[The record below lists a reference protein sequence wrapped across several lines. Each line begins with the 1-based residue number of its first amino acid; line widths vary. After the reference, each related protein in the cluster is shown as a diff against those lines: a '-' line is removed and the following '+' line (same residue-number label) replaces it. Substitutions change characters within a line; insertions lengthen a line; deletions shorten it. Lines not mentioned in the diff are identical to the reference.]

1 LPDQTVGQLLVYQTL
16 DQMAYA
22 LVLKATAAVKIGFLA
37 QSP

>member
-1 LPDQTVGQLLVYQTL
+1 L

-22 LVLKATAAVKIGFLA
+22 LVLKATADVKIGFLA